1 MVGGRPCRLIYSMS
15 LCLGVSLRMRAI
27 KPVARLARCFCA
39 SRSVQE
45 TRPSIQAIAELRKAL
60 PGTSMLKAR
69 EALTASRSPD
79 APDTDNVEAAIAWLE
94 QTRASDGAKREA
106 KVASRVTAEGTI
118 GLCTLSDGISSPG
131 ARAAMIELN
140 CETDFVAR
148 NDIFGAL
155 ARDIA
160 HTAAWFP
167 IVAASETPAVLSDV
181 DVAAFLECP
190 IIPFEASEENRHDVI
205 SVRAAITSVVAR
217 LGEKVA
223 LGRVASLAPTSG
235 GSHGTALVC
244 GSFAHGTASAPPAP
258 LTPVAATFASGR
270 VASLLAVQ
278 VHGSLSQRISSRTA
292 ATQHDDHDPDHDH
305 DHDRNGDDER
315 KRQLRAL
322 ARSLARQAAGFPT
335 TSIDAP
341 TPTAAVASDASPET
355 SGALL
360 TQPFAMLLP
369 AAGLD
374 PSVNEQKSV
383 RDALEL
389 WSNTYAGQAD
399 GIRVA
404 ALRRWEVGETAA
416 RPSDETSFADQVK
429 EAAGLA

>member
-1 MVGGRPCRLIYSMS
+1 MS
-15 LCLGVSLRMRAI
+15 LCLGVSLRMRAMR
-27 KPVARLARCFCA
+27 PVAHLTRCFFA
-39 SRSVQE
+39 SSSVKE

-131 ARAAMIELN
+131 ARAAMVELN

-167 IVAASETPAVLSDV
+167 IVAASETSAVLSDV

-190 IIPFEASEENRHDVI
+190 IIPFEASEENKHDVI

-235 GSHGTALVC
+235 GSHGSALVC

-258 LTPVAATFASGR
+258 QTPVAATFASGR

-278 VHGSLSQRISSRTA
+278 VHGPLSQRIMSRTA
-292 ATQHDDHDPDHDH
+292 TTQHNDH

-335 TSIDAP
+335 TSVDAP
-341 TPTAAVASDASPET
+341 SATAAVASDASSET

-360 TQPFAMLLP
+360 TQPFVMLLP